1 MIRPVILIAS
11 LFFAGTTVAAQ
22 DFDDNPAL
30 ATVLKGRPY
39 SPYAD
44 RAYPGNVYFG
54 DTHVHTALSA
64 DAGGSG
70 TTLMPRDAYRFAR
83 GEQVVSNTGQ
93 PVRLSRPLDFYMVTD
108 HSDGMGVITDIIK
121 GAPNILADPQGAE
134 FHEAF
139 AAGGEEAFRAAQKMT
154 AMFAQGEVPEAL
166 NYQPGNPGY
175 ESTWNDIVAAA
186 EEFDQPGVF
195 TTFVAFEWT
204 SLVSGNNLHRNVIFR
219 GTAPERLFSTLDSP
233 NPEDLWDWMDAQ
245 PPQAVASR

>member
-121 GAPNILADPQGAE
+121 GATNILADPQGAE

-139 AAGGEEAFRAAQKMT
+139 AAGGEEAFRAAQKIT
-154 AMFAQGEVPEAL
+154 AMFVQGEGP
-166 NYQPGNPGY
+166 
-175 ESTWNDIVAAA
+175 
-186 EEFDQPGVF
+186 
-195 TTFVAFEWT
+195 
-204 SLVSGNNLHRNVIFR
+204 
-219 GTAPERLFSTLDSP
+219 
-233 NPEDLWDWMDAQ
+233 
-245 PPQAVASR
+245 